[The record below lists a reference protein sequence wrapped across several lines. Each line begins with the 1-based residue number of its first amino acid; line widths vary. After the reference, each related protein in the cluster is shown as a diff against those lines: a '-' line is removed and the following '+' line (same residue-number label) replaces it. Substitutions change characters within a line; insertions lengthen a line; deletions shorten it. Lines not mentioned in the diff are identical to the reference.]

1 MSIMVHVAKNG
12 KRYWQL
18 YYIDPTTENR
28 VWRSARTTDRREA
41 ERAAARWE
49 AELVAGIAP
58 QTDRVTWG
66 AFRDRFESEHL
77 SSVADKTAIA
87 YRTALNSFESEISPA
102 RLASVTSATLSQYAA
117 QLRRRKVAE
126 TSIGTY
132 LRHVTSAMNWAIRLG
147 LLAKAPIRPLLRSS
161 STARH
166 RPATGE
172 ELDRMLA
179 AVDVVTE
186 CRHDCAGWKRYL
198 LGLNLSGLRLGESI
212 ALSWDPSEA
221 FTVERIGH
229 DWHYRIYA
237 EGQKSRRNQLLPVTP
252 DFAELLEATPEHA
265 RHGPVFPLIGRK
277 GKRIRGQNTISRHLK
292 AIATKAATSVTAH
305 DFRRAFGS
313 RWAQRVLP
321 PVLQQL
327 MRHQNLATT
336 MRYYVHLTTAD
347 VSTALRS
354 WQVNP
359 LVNPLRN
366 PPDSAVPAK
375 PTRNNKTRCTATG

>member
-1 MSIMVHVAKNG
+1 MSIMVHVARNG
-12 KRYWQL
+12 KRNWQL
-18 YYIDPTTENR
+18 YYTDPITER
-28 VWRSARTTDRREA
+28 RIWRSARTTDRREA

-49 AELVAGIAP
+49 AELAAGAAP
-58 QTDRVTWG
+58 QTDRVTWS

-77 SSVADKTAIA
+77 SGLADKTALA
-87 YRTALNSFESEISPA
+87 YRTALTAFESEINPA
-102 RLASVTSATLSQYAA
+102 RLASVTSATLSQFAA
-117 QLRRRKVAE
+117 QLRRRQIAE

-132 LRHVTSAMNWAIRLG
+132 LRHVSSAMNWAIRMG
-147 LLAKAPIRPLLRSS
+147 LLAKAPIRPVLRYS

-172 ELDRMLA
+172 ELERMLA
-179 AVDVVTE
+179 VIDQVAD
-186 CRHDCAGWKRYL
+186 CRHDPRGWKRYII
-198 LGLNLSGLRLGESI
+198 GLNLSGLRLSESI
-212 ALSWDPSEA
+212 ALSWDPAEA
-221 FTVERIGH
+221 FTVERIGD

-252 DFAELLEATPEHA
+252 DFAELLESTPEPD

-277 GKRIRGQNTISRHLK
+277 GNRIRGQNTISRHIK
-292 AIATKAATSVTAH
+292 AIATRASTNVTAH
-305 DFRRAFGS
+305 DFRRAFGT

-327 MRHQNLATT
+327 MRHANLATT
-336 MRYYVHLTTAD
+336 MKYYVHLTAAD

-359 LVNPLRN
+359 LVNPQQFSSQIAIVDQ
-366 PPDSAVPAK
+366 PQSH
-375 PTRNNKTRCTATG
+375 